1 MEMFKKQ
8 MEEKQRQN
16 DSEKRQ
22 HAKES
27 TGSATS
33 SNESHA
39 TGTEKL
45 QASSSSE
52 GTDKRTIK
60 PEKKNYSFFVGKRR
74 GNAPVLKTG
83 AVKKARVQEKD
94 EGAVKTDAW
103 SRYLAEVQ
111 KYKSRSCQDEDRT
124 RPLVK

>member
-1 MEMFKKQ
+1 MRNGKESSKPTLPPSSGNKFTNDGSFMEMFKKQ

-22 HAKES
+22 HETKS

-33 SNESHA
+33 SNESHS

-52 GTDKRTIK
+52 STDKRTIK
-60 PEKKNYSFFVGKRR
+60 PEKKNYSFFVR
-74 GNAPVLKTG
+74 L
-83 AVKKARVQEKD
+83 
-94 EGAVKTDAW
+94 
-103 SRYLAEVQ
+103 SRFLRKGVSY
-111 KYKSRSCQDEDRT
+111 RSKIRLSL
-124 RPLVK
+124 R

>member
-1 MEMFKKQ
+1 MRNGKESTTSTLPPSSGNKFTNDGSFMEMFKKQ

-27 TGSATS
+27 IGSATS

-60 PEKKNYSFFVGKRR
+60 PEKKNYSFFVR
-74 GNAPVLKTG
+74 L
-83 AVKKARVQEKD
+83 
-94 EGAVKTDAW
+94 
-103 SRYLAEVQ
+103 SRFLRKGVFCIS
-111 KYKSRSCQDEDRT
+111 KIRLTLR
-124 RPLVK
+124 